1 MAEDFDTIKI
11 WQAKGLA
18 PNNTYATAD
27 ADRKF
32 SNEDN
37 PEIHLDYCI
46 PSLWAK
52 KRTETTGVQNEVD
65 VHPDT
70 GPAGAFVEIQLTID
84 RSIAGST
91 LLDTLIKWYGT
102 QNTNSDFKRG
112 FIGLENTD
120 NDELNLV
127 PLPTIGYRM
136 VQFQQINPVD
146 FQARQI
152 YRITLQLGGL
162 ATALPGLI

>member
-1 MAEDFDTIKI
+1 MVEDFDTIRI
-11 WQAKGLA
+11 WQAKALA

-32 SNEDN
+32 SNVDN

-46 PSLWAK
+46 ASNWSK
-52 KRTETTGVQNEVD
+52 KRTDTTGVQSEVD

-70 GPAGAFVEIQLTID
+70 GPAGGFVEIQLTID
-84 RSIAGST
+84 RSIGGST
-91 LLDTLIKWYGT
+91 LLDTLLKWYGT
-102 QNTNSDFKRG
+102 INTDSDFRRG

-120 NDELNLV
+120 NDELNLI
-127 PLPTIGYRM
+127 PLPTIGYRL

-152 YRITLQLGGL
+152 YRILLQFGGL
-162 ATALPGLI
+162 ALDLPQLS